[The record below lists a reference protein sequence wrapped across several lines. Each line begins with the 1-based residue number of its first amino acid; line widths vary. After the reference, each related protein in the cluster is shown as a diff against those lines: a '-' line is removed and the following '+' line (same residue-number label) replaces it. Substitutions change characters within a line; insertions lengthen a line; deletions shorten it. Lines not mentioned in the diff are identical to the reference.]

1 MNQTNYVPRTTF
13 VNDWIEVT
21 KTAYT
26 KIEARHAA
34 WQGLTETQRDH
45 VESIECIE
53 QVAA

>member
-1 MNQTNYVPRTTF
+1 MSTYTF
-13 VNDWIEVT
+13 AITFSGGNWIEVT

-34 WQGLTETQRDH
+34 WHGLTETQRDH